1 MSKMKKTPDLL
12 WLFLFF
18 IIFINGF
25 EAGGYQASLYTI
37 GKVYDLTE
45 SSKGI
50 FASVEL
56 TATMLAPIIL
66 GSWAD
71 RTNKIRC
78 LLIMMGIQA
87 MAALFVFTSSLQAVF
102 IGGIFFLGLTT
113 SALQFIAIAALA
125 EYYPVTGGRKI
136 GFMTAMYALGAFVA
150 PLFVK
155 YYLGIGGDWRILF
168 ITLFIGTVIAFAGI
182 TLWGRG
188 EPEEAKGI
196 KDSAGISGKFIFAG
210 VFLLCVVMCIYVG
223 YENGFAFFVDTLFTD
238 ALMSD
243 YGKFALSLFWLVMIP
258 SRALVGIYSKY
269 ARKILIASV
278 IAIPLISAV
287 ISRADSGVIALVLC
301 IPLGF
306 ACGAIYPSVL
316 NILMEY
322 CADKKATATG
332 MITTATGIGGAIFT
346 ALTGIMGEKMGLR
359 NAILALSGFFI
370 ISVVSVL
377 CLREIKPNEVK
388 S

>member
-1 MSKMKKTPDLL
+1 
-12 WLFLFF
+12 
-18 IIFINGF
+18 
-25 EAGGYQASLYTI
+25 
-37 GKVYDLTE
+37 
-45 SSKGI
+45 
-50 FASVEL
+50 
-56 TATMLAPIIL
+56 
-66 GSWAD
+66 
-71 RTNKIRC
+71 
-78 LLIMMGIQA
+78 
-87 MAALFVFTSSLQAVF
+87 
-102 IGGIFFLGLTT
+102 
-113 SALQFIAIAALA
+113 
-125 EYYPVTGGRKI
+125 
-136 GFMTAMYALGAFVA
+136 
-150 PLFVK
+150 
-155 YYLGIGGDWRILF
+155 
-168 ITLFIGTVIAFAGI
+168 
-182 TLWGRG
+182 
-188 EPEEAKGI
+188 
-196 KDSAGISGKFIFAG
+196 
-210 VFLLCVVMCIYVG
+210 
-223 YENGFAFFVDTLFTD
+223 
-238 ALMSD
+238 
-243 YGKFALSLFWLVMIP
+243 MIP

-370 ISVVSVL
+370 ISVVSIL

>member
-1 MSKMKKTPDLL
+1 M
-12 WLFLFF
+12 
-18 IIFINGF
+18 
-25 EAGGYQASLYTI
+25 
-37 GKVYDLTE
+37 
-45 SSKGI
+45 
-50 FASVEL
+50 
-56 TATMLAPIIL
+56 
-66 GSWAD
+66 
-71 RTNKIRC
+71 
-78 LLIMMGIQA
+78 
-87 MAALFVFTSSLQAVF
+87 
-102 IGGIFFLGLTT
+102 
-113 SALQFIAIAALA
+113 
-125 EYYPVTGGRKI
+125 TGGRKI

-188 EPEEAKGI
+188 KIEEAKGI

-306 ACGAIYPSVL
+306 ACGAIYPGVL